1 MDMGAYSTTI
11 LIGFAAVFIA
21 AFASY
26 FGAKHGYRAASR
38 KRRSQRYNH
47 VALDKRLEVHQ
58 QAFSLSLQ
66 LPTAAEDPDKHANVL
81 HECDKFWKSNCLFM
95 LPKVRESFRVAY
107 QTAWIFPTYK
117 DQFSRKKINE
127 KELGEVWKKI
137 TNCTYDIVQ
146 AIGLRWLG
154 DLEPIAKEGSY
165 QRRASDWEDK
175 ELDRRSNGNGNGE
188 RRLTMFK

>member
-1 MDMGAYSTTI
+1 MGAQLTNV
-11 LIGFAAVFIA
+11 LIALSAVFIA
-21 AFASY
+21 AMAAY
-26 FGAKHGYRAASR
+26 FGAKHGYRTASR
-38 KRRSQRYNH
+38 KRNSRKYNH

-81 HECDKFWKSNCLFM
+81 HECDSFWKSNCLFM

-117 DQFSRKKINE
+117 DQFSRGKINE

-154 DLEPIAKEGSY
+154 DLEPIAKESSY
-165 QRRASDWEDK
+165 LRRASDWEDK
-175 ELDRRSNGNGNGE
+175 SIDRRRNGDSGE
-188 RRLTMFK
+188 RKLTLFK